1 MKEISPARKTTAAV
15 GLQFAGYRGQC
26 VATRAAYASISKV
39 AVNLVSTSES
49 AGRLMEYIRKI
60 QIRQNT

>member
-1 MKEISPARKTTAAV
+1 MKEISPARKTTTAV

-39 AVNLVSTSES
+39 AVNALIFS
-49 AGRLMEYIRKI
+49 ARAVCERARFDK
-60 QIRQNT
+60 